1 MDSTQRKYHVEYDFT
16 HHEKFDDFGTCRR
29 SRKFRNFEDRI
40 IVVKAAVA
48 TERVPFLR
56 TRTQIG
62 VADRA
67 VVSCHRSLHF
77 RFDCLGLFD
86 SAFEYLLNG
95 VVRKEGEGEL

>member
-1 MDSTQRKYHVEYDFT
+1 MDSTQRKYHVEYHFT
-16 HHEKFDDFGTCRR
+16 HHEKFETFGTCRR
-29 SRKFRNFEDRI
+29 NRMFRNFKDRI

-48 TERVPFLR
+48 ERVPFLR
-56 TRTQIG
+56 TRTEIG

-86 SAFEYLLNG
+86 SVFEYLLNG
-95 VVRKEGEGEL
+95 VVRKEGEEEL